1 MHYSGKSSR
10 TPLTGRLLGALCAL
24 AAFALASAP
33 LAADP
38 VTFTGTATGSFAAG
52 TCVTCSVD
60 NNVVPTIT
68 ASGGGGLSALAFIPT
83 AAPSF
88 SASLDQNQGVTV
100 TLGQFTADST
110 VPLGTGPSFN
120 GSTFALNLSFAAPT
134 GVTGASVFNATLTGQ
149 LTQSSAGVQINFTNP
164 LLTFNSS
171 QGVFNLLLQPSALL
185 VGTTSNVPLT
195 ALLSFAATPIPEPAT
210 LLLLGSGLA
219 GVAALMKKRR
229 KREGDE

>member
-10 TPLTGRLLGALCAL
+10 ALLTGRLLGALSILVAL
-24 AAFALASAP
+24 VLASAP

-38 VTFTGTATGSFAAG
+38 VTFTATATGTFSPG
-52 TCVTCSVD
+52 SCVTCSVD
-60 NNVVPTIT
+60 NNVIPTIT
-68 ASGGGGLSALAFIPT
+68 SSGGGGLSAIAFIPT
-83 AAPSF
+83 ATPSF
-88 SASLDQNQGVTV
+88 SVALNQNQGVTV
-100 TLGQFTADST
+100 TLGSFTADST
-110 VPLGTGPSFN
+110 VPLGTGPSFT
-120 GSTFALNLSFAAPT
+120 GSTFALNLGFAAPP

-171 QGVFNLLLQPSALL
+171 QGIFNILLQPSTLIVSA
-185 VGTTSNVPLT
+185 GSSVPLT

-219 GVAALMKKRR
+219 GVAAMMKKRR
-229 KREGDE
+229 KPGGDE